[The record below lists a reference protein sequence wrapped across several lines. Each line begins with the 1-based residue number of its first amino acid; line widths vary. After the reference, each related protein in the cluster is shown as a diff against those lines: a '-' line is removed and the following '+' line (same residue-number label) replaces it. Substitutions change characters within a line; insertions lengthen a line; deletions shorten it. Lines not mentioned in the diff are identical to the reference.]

1 MNRSAADKE
10 AALNMSYMVK
20 HLISASPLILCCLGA
35 AQIANAQQVRFEPGV
50 GSGTARPAAAP
61 NAGGYMP
68 QAIPQNLWDPS
79 EGNIPQA
86 IQRWQALNRSQNY
99 SFGEYASFLIM
110 YPDWPDSDAMR
121 KNAEQ
126 AIDLRNYS
134 PSQAVAYFDRL
145 PPLTNA
151 GRAKYAIALAA
162 SGNSTKAKEWGRQAW
177 REGPLT
183 DDDEARISQLMAGQL
198 SAADHDARIE
208 KLLWAGGTTAAARIL
223 SYASP
228 ARQPVFSAWIASK
241 TNAPDAASRFAQ
253 VANSADAGLLID
265 RANRLRSSGSTYA
278 ARELLANR
286 GTLPKAPA
294 SPKDWYKALLS
305 HASAA
310 ASEGQHSLAYQ
321 IASKL
326 EDGIPSGASVAD
338 QDLSTRDNYTSL
350 AWLAGQ
356 MALQKLGRPS
366 DAIRMFKLYGD
377 AAKTP
382 QTKSKGYYWAAKAAS
397 RAGNKAQAGQYLNDA
412 SQYFDYFY
420 GQLAL
425 EALGRPLPAIN
436 AKPTLPTVATKSGA
450 PARYIAARIA
460 PKYSSWKDQ
469 SSFLRAIANSA
480 ETEQDFLNAISL
492 SKAIGRPDLA
502 VMAGRNARV
511 EGVSTIIGY
520 AFPIIDVPIEQ
531 DDNWTMIHAI
541 SRQESQ
547 FDRAAVSHA
556 GARGM
561 MQLMPGTARETAGK
575 IAMSYRPD
583 ALTTDI
589 TYNVHLG
596 STYFKSMLRYF
607 GGSYPLAVAAYNAGP
622 GNVNKWLRANGDPR
636 SGSIGMI
643 EWIEAIPIYETKN
656 YVQRVLENAV
666 MYDQLNSGRA
676 NFKGPNPLSSY
687 LGKSTPG

>member
-1 MNRSAADKE
+1 
-10 AALNMSYMVK
+10 MSYMVK
-20 HLISASPLILCCLGA
+20 HLISASPLILSCIVTTQIAQAQQVSYQPGVGVGA
-35 AQIANAQQVRFEPGV
+35 AQGV
-50 GSGTARPAAAP
+50 ATNNQGNYISQP
-61 NAGGYMP
+61 
-68 QAIPQNLWDPS
+68 IPQNLWDPS

-86 IQRWQALNRSQNY
+86 IQRWQALSRSENY
-99 SFGEYASFLIM
+99 SFGEYASFLMM
-110 YPDWPDSDAMR
+110 YPDWPESDAMR

-126 AIDLRNYS
+126 AIDLRTYS
-134 PSQAVAYFDRL
+134 PSQTVAYFDRL
-145 PPLTNA
+145 APLTNS

-162 SGNSTKAKEWGRQAW
+162 TGNAAKAKEWGRKAW
-177 REGPLT
+177 RDGPLT
-183 DDDEARISQLMAGQL
+183 DDDEARISQLMTSQL
-198 SAADHDARIE
+198 NAADHDARIE
-208 KLLWAGGTTAAARIL
+208 RLLWAGGTNAAARIL

-228 ARQPVFSAWIASK
+228 ARQPVFAAWIASK
-241 TNAPDAASRFAQ
+241 TNAPDAGSRFAQ
-253 VANSADAGLLID
+253 VSNSGEAGLLID
-265 RANRLRSSGSTYA
+265 RANRLRSSGSSYA

-286 GTLPKAPA
+286 GTLQQPPA
-294 SPKDWYKALLS
+294 SSKDWYKALLS

-310 ASEGQHSLAYQ
+310 ASDGQHSMAYQ

-326 EDGIPSGASVAD
+326 EDGIPRGSSVTN
-338 QDLSTRDNYTSL
+338 QDLSTRDNFTSL

-356 MALQKLGRPS
+356 MALQKLGRPA
-366 DAIRMFKLYGD
+366 DAVRMFKLYGD

-382 QTKSKGYYWAAKAAS
+382 QTKSKGYYWAAKAALRS
-397 RAGNKAQAGQYLNDA
+397 GNKALAGQYLNDA
-412 SQYFDYFY
+412 AQYFDYFY

-425 EALGRPLPAIN
+425 EALGRPLPSIN
-436 AKPTLPTVATKSGA
+436 AKPALPTVATKSGA
-450 PARYIAARIA
+450 PSRYIAARLA

-480 ETEQDFLNAISL
+480 ETEQDFLNAVSL

-520 AFPIIDVPIEQ
+520 AFPIIEVPIEQ
-531 DDNWTMIHAI
+531 SDNWTMIHAI

-547 FDRAAVSHA
+547 FDRAAISHA

-575 IAMSYRPD
+575 IAMSYRPE
-583 ALTTDI
+583 ALTADI

-596 STYFKSMLRYF
+596 STYFKSMLNYF

-636 SGSIGMI
+636 TGSINMI

-666 MYDQLNSGRA
+666 MYDQLNPSRA
-676 NFKGPNPLSSY
+676 NFKGANPLSSY

>member
-1 MNRSAADKE
+1 
-10 AALNMSYMVK
+10 MSSMVK
-20 HLISASPLILCCLGA
+20 HLISASTLIFCSIGV
-35 AQIANAQQVRFEPGV
+35 AQIAEAQQVRFETGA
-50 GSGTARPAAAP
+50 GSGQPTPTQSSNTSPILSAP
-61 NAGGYMP
+61 
-68 QAIPQNLWDPS
+68 IPKQMADPS
-79 EGNIPQA
+79 DGNIPQA
-86 IQRWQALNRSQNY
+86 LQRWQYLSKSQNY
-99 SFGEYASFLIM
+99 SFSEYASFLM
-110 YPDWPDSDAMR
+110 AYPDWPESDNMR
-121 KNAEQ
+121 KYAEQ
-126 AIDLRNYS
+126 AIDLRSYS
-134 PSQAVAYFDRL
+134 PNQAVAYFDRL

-162 SGNSTKAKEWGRQAW
+162 TGNKSKAAQFGKEAW
-177 REGPLT
+177 RQGPLT
-183 DDDEARISQLMAGQL
+183 DDDEARISQLMSGQL
-198 SAADHDARIE
+198 SKADHDARIE
-208 KLLWAGGTTAAARIL
+208 KLLWAGGTTAAARVL
-223 SYASP
+223 PYASSN
-228 ARQPVFSAWIASK
+228 RQPAFAAWIASK
-241 TNAPDAASRFAQ
+241 TNAADTGAKIAQ
-253 VANSADAGLLID
+253 LGSITEAGLLIE
-265 RANRLRSSGSTYA
+265 RANRLRAAGSGYA
-278 ARELLANR
+278 AREMLANR
-286 GTLPKAPA
+286 GKLSSAPA
-294 SPKDWYKALLS
+294 SPKEWYKALLS

-310 ASEGQHSLAYQ
+310 ASDGQHSIAYQ

-326 EDGIPSGASVAD
+326 EDGIPTGSSVAD
-338 QDLSTRDNYTSL
+338 QDLTTRDHFTSL

-356 MALQKLGRPS
+356 SALNKLGRPNDS
-366 DAIRMFKLYGD
+366 ARMFKLYGD

-382 QTKSKGYYWAAKAAS
+382 QTKSKGYYWAAKSAA
-397 RAGNKAQAGQYLNDA
+397 RAGNQSLATQYMTDA
-412 SQYFDYFY
+412 SRYFDYFY

-425 EALGRPLPAIN
+425 EALGQPFPAVPTPPPLPN
-436 AKPTLPTVATKSGA
+436 VATTSGS
-450 PARYIAARIA
+450 PSRYIAARLA
-460 PKYSSWKDQ
+460 PQYNSWKDQ

-480 ETEQDFLNAISL
+480 ETEKDFLNAMSL
-492 SKAIGRPDLA
+492 SKSLARPDLA

-511 EGVSTIIGY
+511 EGVSTLIGY
-520 AFPIIDVPIEQ
+520 AFPIINVPIEQ

-575 IAMSYRPD
+575 ISMSYRPD

-636 SGSIGMI
+636 NGGIAMI

-666 MYDQLNSGRA
+666 MYDHLNPSRA
-676 NFKGPNPLSSY
+676 NFKGKNPISAY

>member
-1 MNRSAADKE
+1 
-10 AALNMSYMVK
+10 MSYMVK
-20 HLISASPLILCCLGA
+20 HLISASTLILCCIGA
-35 AQIANAQQVRFEPGV
+35 AQIANAQQVRFEPGT
-50 GSGTARPAAAP
+50 GGGTSRPATP
-61 NAGGYMP
+61 PVSNTY
-68 QAIPQNLWDPS
+68 IPQPIPQSLWDPS

-86 IQRWQALNRSQNY
+86 IQRWQALGRSQNY
-99 SFGEYASFLIM
+99 TFGEYASFLMM

-126 AIDLRNYS
+126 AIDLRSYS
-134 PSQAVAYFDRL
+134 ANQTAAYFDRL

-162 SGNSTKAKEWGRQAW
+162 TGNAAKAKEWGRKAW

-183 DDDEARISQLMAGQL
+183 DDDEARISQLMNGQL
-198 SAADHDARIE
+198 SRADYDARIE

-223 SYASP
+223 PYASP
-228 ARQPVFSAWIASK
+228 ARQPAFSAWIALR
-241 TNAPDAASRFAQ
+241 TNAPEAASQYAL
-253 VANSADAGLLID
+253 VANAVESGLLID
-265 RANRLRSSGSTYA
+265 RANRLRSSGNGYA

-286 GTLPKAPA
+286 AALNAPPA
-294 SPKDWYKALLS
+294 SPKEWYKALLS

-310 ASEGQHSLAYQ
+310 AADGQHLIAYQ
-321 IASKL
+321 IASRL
-326 EDGIPSGASVAD
+326 EDGLAAGASVID
-338 QDLSTRDNYTSL
+338 QDLGTRDHYTSL

-356 MALQKLGRPS
+356 TALKKLSRPA
-366 DAIRMFKLYGD
+366 DAVRMFKLYGD

-382 QTKSKGYYWAAKAAS
+382 QTKSKGYYWAAKAATRS
-397 RAGNKAQAGQYLNDA
+397 GDNALAGQYLNSA
-412 SQYFDYFY
+412 AQYFDYFY

-425 EALGRPLPAIN
+425 EALGRSIPALN
-436 AKPTLPTVATKSGA
+436 SKPTLPTVATQKGA
-450 PARYIAARIA
+450 PARYIAARLA

-480 ETEQDFLNAISL
+480 ATETDFLEAISL
-492 SKAIGRPDLA
+492 SKALGRPDLA

-531 DDNWTMIHAI
+531 NDNWTMIHAI

-583 ALTTDI
+583 ALTSDI

-636 SGSIGMI
+636 NGGIPMI

-666 MYDQLNSGRA
+666 MYDQLNPSRA
-676 NFKGPNPLSSY
+676 NFRSATPISAY